1 MVENGSPMQTKLAEL
16 KAETEERIK
25 SVQNAAV
32 GQGIDVESQYE
43 TYKQRL
49 DEKTADIED
58 PVEKDRIRKVILA
71 ATIQSVQKDQE
82 TGVQDIAGAVFGLR
96 ALVEQLGIGFKLLET
111 YTEEEQAIIDLAK
124 EELTEA
130 KQKWFASRRAAA
142 EKIAEQNIREAQT
155 KAEEMRRERLY
166 TSDMRDSLQDLQYMA
181 EQMIEIL
188 ENRVEII
195 ESRYQASDLKRRDS
209 LDKKEKAA
217 KEMSE
222 IDQEIIKTEA
232 QLSEEEQ
239 LQTTLDADS
248 EAYAIQDTKVKNLR
262 VKVEDLRG
270 QYNVVHAIFNAEEYF
285 AEEHLAEVIT
295 ATKLRDG
302 DRMWIASLRSDT
314 LNRVITFQNRLDFAK
329 AMSDIEYTKQL
340 DKVGTAVDQ
349 DNMEFA
355 AKVAIASDK
364 ARLEKLQSHPE
375 RMKKAAEVLDALA
388 EHIANDRFQLA
399 ELHKQFMDK
408 YGIDPL
414 DSSFFSY
421 EKTK

>member
-217 KEMSE
+217 KET
-222 IDQEIIKTEA
+222 I
-232 QLSEEEQ
+232 
-239 LQTTLDADS
+239 
-248 EAYAIQDTKVKNLR
+248 
-262 VKVEDLRG
+262 
-270 QYNVVHAIFNAEEYF
+270 
-285 AEEHLAEVIT
+285 EV
-295 ATKLRDG
+295 
-302 DRMWIASLRSDT
+302 
-314 LNRVITFQNRLDFAK
+314 
-329 AMSDIEYTKQL
+329 Y
-340 DKVGTAVDQ
+340 
-349 DNMEFA
+349 
-355 AKVAIASDK
+355 
-364 ARLEKLQSHPE
+364 
-375 RMKKAAEVLDALA
+375 KKAVL
-388 EHIANDRFQLA
+388 
-399 ELHKQFMDK
+399 
-408 YGIDPL
+408 
-414 DSSFFSY
+414 
-421 EKTK
+421 